1 MPHRRQRQPLIRR
14 HPALRALPALLA
26 LLALA
31 CLGLPAAAW
40 ATPESQEKLRLLMQ
54 GIAQNRSQSQSPG
67 AGVAQAAT
75 AAASATSAAP
85 AAPATPDRRREREE
99 LLARGEAALGAADAQ
114 AAEEAFSRAG
124 LIEHAADS
132 EMGLVRAYMQA
143 GQYRRALAFGAHT
156 AGAHLDVVGGAALY
170 AWLLHLGG
178 QEAVAQRLLAQAH
191 ARAPLQ
197 PLVADVTRQLAS
209 PVPRAQGAMLATP
222 ARLAPYGPV
231 PGLPTRA
238 PVVASAT
245 LVGNGHLAIMP
256 AEAVAASARYWVRNG
271 LGQGAAARVESID
284 RAHGVALLRLGRPL
298 PTPAL
303 SRAPG
308 DAFPGSVSFAAE
320 YPLSPD
326 ATPAWPVM
334 KAGFMGQ
341 ATDGQGGRLLD
352 LGLAPGSPHGGPV
365 FDHAGR
371 LAGVVVRVAHASR
384 VVGAQRLLQLFGE
397 HVGLP
402 ASTAAGQR
410 TPDTLYE
417 PALQLALQVIR
428 QAGAAG
434 PGH

>member
-14 HPALRALPALLA
+14 HPAPRAVLA
-26 LLALA
+26 ALALA

-40 ATPESQEKLRLLMQ
+40 ATPESQERLRLLMQ
-54 GIAQNRSQSQSPG
+54 GK
-67 AGVAQAAT
+67 
-75 AAASATSAAP
+75 AP
-85 AAPATPDRRREREE
+85 AAAPATADRLREREA
-99 LLARGEAALGAADAQ
+99 LLAQGEAALGAANAQ

-124 LIEHAADS
+124 LIRHAADS
-132 EMGLVRAYMQA
+132 EMGLVRAHMQA

-178 QEAVAQRLLAQAH
+178 QEAVARRLLTEAQ

-197 PLVADVTRQLAS
+197 PLVAGVTRQLAF
-209 PVPRAQGAMLATP
+209 PVPRAGGAMLEPP

-231 PGLPTRA
+231 PGMPVRVA
-238 PVVASAT
+238 VVASAT
-245 LVGNGHLAIMP
+245 LVGDGHLAIMP
-256 AEAVAASARYWVRNG
+256 AQAVAASSRYWVRNG
-271 LGQGAAARVESID
+271 LGQGSAARVASVD
-284 RAHGVALLRLGRPL
+284 RVHGVALLRLDVPL

-341 ATDGQGGRLLD
+341 ATDGQGERLLD

-371 LAGVVVRVAHASR
+371 LAGVAVRAARASR
-384 VVGAQRLLQLFGE
+384 VVGARKLLRLFGGQI
-397 HVGLP
+397 GLP
-402 ASTAAGQR
+402 VSTAAGKQA
-410 TPDTLYE
+410 PDALYE
-417 PALQLALQVIR
+417 PALQLTLQVIR
-428 QAGAAG
+428 RTGPAGTE
-434 PGH
+434 H